1 VCEQLHLQV
10 FGARYSESIKLEV
23 KYFKSYVLSSNTLKH
38 LGTCMALWCDPLPT
52 LYIAFYI
59 IYPLPLMS
67 HVHSD
72 NVHVCLVLRDI
83 KALACRLAHNSR
95 VV

>member
-1 VCEQLHLQV
+1 MERFVLDQAQRVTH
-10 FGARYSESIKLEV
+10 GAIVARPFTNSMY
-23 KYFKSYVLSSNTLKH
+23 
-38 LGTCMALWCDPLPT
+38 M
-52 LYIAFYI
+52 

-67 HVHSD
+67 RVHSD